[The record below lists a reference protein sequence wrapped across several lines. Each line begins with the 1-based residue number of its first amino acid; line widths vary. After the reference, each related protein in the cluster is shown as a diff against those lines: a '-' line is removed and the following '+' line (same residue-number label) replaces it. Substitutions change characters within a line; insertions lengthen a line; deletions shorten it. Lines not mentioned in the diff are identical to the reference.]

1 MMPED
6 VLASAY
12 ERAANAGDTPVILH
26 QDILERVR
34 TVVRKKPQAALRTLL
49 ACLVA
54 KVVQPHVD
62 IRKPYTQIEGDDT
75 YSGRYYDENYIA
87 RFLIDYDLPVIPT
100 TGFLTPAYRAK
111 NIILTPD
118 VNLGGRSP
126 GNRVYGAMLQLLTD
140 VHTNRVSAIDLLVEV
155 IRQLLLYRD
164 ESRQRLE
171 SLLASLEAT
180 KGDVPLSAEEIV
192 TLIEQHLACKG
203 SSRLPVR
210 IVATAY
216 RAAENHLN
224 ERVLPLETHTAADKQ
239 TGALGDV
246 HIALIADDNI
256 VTAYE
261 MKARRVTRED
271 IDLAVRKIA
280 ASDFRLDN
288 YIFITTEPVSEVV
301 GEYAKSVYDR
311 LGIEMAILDCISFL
325 RHFLHL
331 FHRLRTDFLET
342 YQELVIAE
350 PESSV
355 SQPLKEAFVALR
367 RTAENRDE
375 G

>member
-1 MMPED
+1 MPED